1 MKTST
6 LITALAA
13 TTAVAGAAYYIRRQG
28 RFALAEDSAVIPII
42 TPVIDLA
49 MADYV
54 LARIERLPS
63 DEVTVILHTPGGC
76 VTSCVLIAD
85 ALALVPRSTAI
96 VPYMAMSGGTLI
108 ALSATEIAMGRNAAL
123 SAVDPVVYGRR
134 ARHIEAGDEDGLHE
148 TAREYEA
155 AMRAHL
161 QDTLRARLLAHKG
174 EAAVARAMEVF
185 MGVDAPHEWPI
196 HLPALR
202 DLGLPVRPSERR
214 WAEYVDARRDW
225 YRR

>member
-6 LITALAA
+6 IITSLAA
-13 TTAVAGAAYYIRRQG
+13 ATAFAGAAYYISRQG
-28 RFALAEDSAVIPII
+28 RTALAEDRSVIPII

-49 MADYV
+49 VADYV
-54 LARIERLPS
+54 LARIEHLPS

-123 SAVDPVVYGRR
+123 SAVDPVVFGKR
-134 ARHIEAGDEDGLHE
+134 AKHIEAGDEDGLHA
-148 TAREYEA
+148 TAREYEE
-155 AMRAHL
+155 AMKAHL
-161 QDTLRARLLAHKG
+161 QETLRARLLASKG
-174 EAAVARAMEVF
+174 EAAVERAMDVF

-196 HLPALR
+196 HLPALKE
-202 DLGLPVRPSERR
+202 LGLPVRPSERR
-214 WAEYVDARRDW
+214 WAEYVDARRHW

>member
-6 LITALAA
+6 LITSLAA
-13 TTAVAGAAYYIRRQG
+13 ATAFAGAAYYISRQG
-28 RFALAEDSAVIPII
+28 RTALAEDRSVIPII

-49 MADYV
+49 VADYV
-54 LARIERLPS
+54 LARIEHLPS

-123 SAVDPVVYGRR
+123 SAVDPVVFGKR
-134 ARHIEAGDEDGLHE
+134 AKHIEVGDEDGLHA
-148 TAREYEA
+148 TAREYEE
-155 AMRAHL
+155 AMKAHL
-161 QDTLRARLLAHKG
+161 QETLRARLLASKG
-174 EAAVARAMEVF
+174 EAAVERAMDVF

-196 HLPALR
+196 HLPALKE
-202 DLGLPVRPSERR
+202 LGLPVRPSERR
-214 WAEYVDARRDW
+214 WAEYVDARRHW